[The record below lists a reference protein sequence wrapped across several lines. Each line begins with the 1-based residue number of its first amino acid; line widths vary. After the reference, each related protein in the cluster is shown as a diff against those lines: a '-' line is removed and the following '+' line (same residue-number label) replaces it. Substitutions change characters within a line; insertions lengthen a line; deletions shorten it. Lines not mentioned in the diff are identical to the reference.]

1 MHDRPGVT
9 RDRLSAEVEWQG
21 RPFMLV
27 DTGGIGLL
35 KGEQGGDDFAQEI
48 VTQVQVAL
56 DDVDVILFVV
66 SVHEGIVPMDLE
78 VAGMLREAGK
88 PVLLIIRWIPSGTT
102 RGLTSFP
109 SLRFEHMFPVSAPH
123 DRGVDTPLG
132 PAVGLLPKPLAKP
145 VESGDEEDQAE
156 AEPPMNIAIVGRP
169 NVGKSSIINALTE
182 SQRVIVS
189 EISGTTRDAI
199 DVPFEV
205 EIDGVRQQYN
215 LIDTAGIR
223 KRRRIKDSVEFFS
236 VNRSD
241 KAIERCDLRNGARC
255 RRGCHRAGQEDLR
268 QDHRSWLCLCRGG
281 EQVGSLSGRRR
292 ESPKVAAKSEGAGRK
307 KVQPQKQEEMMFEE
321 FGKWVQSN
329 MFFLDYAPVIFTSA
343 LEGFQLDRLLEAIR
357 YVSGQ
362 LNQSLPTSL
371 LNRALQEAIERN
383 PAPSSKGHRFKL
395 YYATQ
400 VGTRPPTFLL
410 FVNRK
415 ELLSDNYT
423 RYLIGILR
431 KAFGFEGC
439 NIRLVAKPRPKSI
452 DPIRRTSVKKKT
464 GKKASLREQ
473 SRLKE
478 SRRRKKRP
486 GVTTPDRPSAKLSGK
501 SRRPKPRDAVAQRPA
516 SRDNSARTCPI
527 TLSQSPGVG
536 WRNSRL
542 FGYHGESSRCS
553 IQRQSGEC
561 DSITHVRWPSAP
573 AKCAIAVSMVTTRSM
588 ALINRAVDAKSVIC
602 VAIRVTFGA
611 VEMVS
616 IASVGSSFCRLNQS
630 MTPSVC

>member
-1 MHDRPGVT
+1 
-9 RDRLSAEVEWQG
+9 
-21 RPFMLV
+21 MLV

-88 PVLLIIRWIPSGTT
+88 PVLLIINKVDTVGHDKGVDEFSELG
-102 RGLTSFP
+102 
-109 SLRFEHMFPVSAPH
+109 FEHMFPVSALH

-132 PAVGLLPKPLAKP
+132 QAVGLLPKPLAKP

-205 EIDGVRQQYN
+205 ETDGVRQQYN

-241 KAIERCDLRNGARC
+241 KAIERCDLAVMVLDAAEGVTEQDKKICDKITEAGCACVVVVNKWDLYQAAAEKAR
-255 RRGCHRAGQEDLR
+255 
-268 QDHRSWLCLCRGG
+268 
-281 EQVGSLSGRRR
+281 
-292 ESPKVAAKSEGAGRK
+292 KVAAKKAREQGGRK
-307 KVQPQKQEEMMFEE
+307 FSRKKQEEMMFEE
-321 FGKWVQSN
+321 FGQWVQSN

-343 LEGFQLDRLLEAIR
+343 LDGFQLDRLLEAIR

-362 LNQSLPTSL
+362 LKQTLPTSL

-383 PAPSSKGHRFKL
+383 PAPSGGHRF
-395 YYATQ
+395 
-400 VGTRPPTFLL
+400 GSPTLRRWGRGRRLFCCLSTERNCWRQLL
-410 FVNRK
+410 
-415 ELLSDNYT
+415 
-423 RYLIGILR
+423 RYLTGVLR

-473 SRLKE
+473 SRLKGIKAKKKAA
-478 SRRRKKRP
+478 RRDDARQAKRKTQRKKP
-486 GVTTPDRPSAKLSGK
+486 GTKAKGRSRSTPG
-501 SRRPKPRDAVAQRPA
+501 KPR
-516 SRDNSARTCPI
+516 
-527 TLSQSPGVG
+527 
-536 WRNSRL
+536 
-542 FGYHGESSRCS
+542 
-553 IQRQSGEC
+553 
-561 DSITHVRWPSAP
+561 
-573 AKCAIAVSMVTTRSM
+573 
-588 ALINRAVDAKSVIC
+588 
-602 VAIRVTFGA
+602 
-611 VEMVS
+611 
-616 IASVGSSFCRLNQS
+616 
-630 MTPSVC
+630 

>member
-1 MHDRPGVT
+1 VVAIVGRPNVGKSALFNRIARRRIAIVHDRPGVT
-9 RDRLSAEVEWQG
+9 RDRLSAEAEWQG

-35 KGEQGGDDFAQEI
+35 KGEQGGGDFAQEI

-66 SVHEGIVPMDLE
+66 SVQEGILPMDLE
-78 VAGMLREAGK
+78 VAGMLREADK
-88 PVLLIIRWIPSGTT
+88 PVMLIINKVDTAQHDQGVDEFSELG
-102 RGLTSFP
+102 
-109 SLRFEHMFPVSAPH
+109 FEHMFPVSALH
-123 DRGVDTPLG
+123 DRGIDTSLG
-132 PAVGLLPKPLAKP
+132 QAVGLLPAPLAMS
-145 VESGDEEDQAE
+145 VEGDDTDGQADE
-156 AEPPMNIAIVGRP
+156 EPPMNIAIVGRP
-169 NVGKSSIINALTE
+169 NVGKSSIINSLTE

-205 EIDGVRQQYN
+205 ETDGVRQRYN

-241 KAIERCDLRNGARC
+241 KAIERCDLAVMVLDAAEGVTEQDKKICDKITEAGCACVVVVNKWDLYQAAAEKAHKAEAKKAR
-255 RRGCHRAGQEDLR
+255 
-268 QDHRSWLCLCRGG
+268 
-281 EQVGSLSGRRR
+281 EQG
-292 ESPKVAAKSEGAGRK
+292 GRK
-307 KVQPQKQEEMMFEE
+307 FSRKKQQEMMFEE
-321 FGKWVQSN
+321 FGQWVQSN

-343 LEGFQLDRLLEAIR
+343 LDGFQLDRLLEAIR

-362 LNQSLPTSL
+362 LNQTLPTSL

-415 ELLSDNYT
+415 ELLSENYT
-423 RYLIGILR
+423 RYLIGVLR

-452 DPIRRTSVKKKT
+452 DPIRRTLVKKKT

-473 SRLKE
+473 SRLKGIKAKKKAAKRE
-478 SRRRKKRP
+478 DAKQAKRKSQRKK
-486 GVTTPDRPSAKLSGK
+486 
-501 SRRPKPRDAVAQRPA
+501 PA
-516 SRDNSARTCPI
+516 SKAKGRGRSA
-527 TLSQSPGVG
+527 
-536 WRNSRL
+536 SRKL
-542 FGYHGESSRCS
+542 R
-553 IQRQSGEC
+553 
-561 DSITHVRWPSAP
+561 
-573 AKCAIAVSMVTTRSM
+573 
-588 ALINRAVDAKSVIC
+588 
-602 VAIRVTFGA
+602 
-611 VEMVS
+611 
-616 IASVGSSFCRLNQS
+616 
-630 MTPSVC
+630 

>member
-1 MHDRPGVT
+1 VVAIVGRPNVGKSALFNRIARRRIAIVHDRPGVT
-9 RDRLSAEVEWQG
+9 RDRLSAEAEWQG

-66 SVHEGIVPMDLE
+66 SVQEGIVPMDLE
-78 VAGMLREAGK
+78 VAGMLREADK
-88 PVLLIIRWIPSGTT
+88 PVMLIINKVDTAQHDQGVDEFSELG
-102 RGLTSFP
+102 
-109 SLRFEHMFPVSAPH
+109 FEHMFPVSALH
-123 DRGVDTPLG
+123 DRGIDTSLG
-132 PAVGLLPKPLAKP
+132 QAVGLLPAPLAMS
-145 VESGDEEDQAE
+145 VEGDDTDGQADE
-156 AEPPMNIAIVGRP
+156 EPPMNIAIVGRP
-169 NVGKSSIINALTE
+169 NVGKSSIINSLTE

-205 EIDGVRQQYN
+205 ETDGVRQRYN

-241 KAIERCDLRNGARC
+241 KAIERCDLAVMVLDAAEGVTEQDKKICDKITEAGCACVVVVNKWDLYQAAAEKAHKAEAKKAR
-255 RRGCHRAGQEDLR
+255 
-268 QDHRSWLCLCRGG
+268 
-281 EQVGSLSGRRR
+281 EQG
-292 ESPKVAAKSEGAGRK
+292 GRK
-307 KVQPQKQEEMMFEE
+307 FSRKKQQEMMFEE
-321 FGKWVQSN
+321 FGQWVQSN

-343 LEGFQLDRLLEAIR
+343 LDGFQLDRLLEAIR

-362 LNQSLPTSL
+362 LNQTLPTSL

-415 ELLSDNYT
+415 ELLSENYT
-423 RYLIGILR
+423 RYLIGVLR

-439 NIRLVAKPRPKSI
+439 NIRLVARPRPKSI
-452 DPIRRTSVKKKT
+452 DPIRRTLVKKKT

-473 SRLKE
+473 SRLKGIKAKKKAAKRE
-478 SRRRKKRP
+478 DAKQAKRKSQRKK
-486 GVTTPDRPSAKLSGK
+486 
-501 SRRPKPRDAVAQRPA
+501 PA
-516 SRDNSARTCPI
+516 SKAKGRGRSA
-527 TLSQSPGVG
+527 
-536 WRNSRL
+536 SRKL
-542 FGYHGESSRCS
+542 R
-553 IQRQSGEC
+553 
-561 DSITHVRWPSAP
+561 
-573 AKCAIAVSMVTTRSM
+573 
-588 ALINRAVDAKSVIC
+588 
-602 VAIRVTFGA
+602 
-611 VEMVS
+611 
-616 IASVGSSFCRLNQS
+616 
-630 MTPSVC
+630 

>member
-88 PVLLIIRWIPSGTT
+88 PVLLIINKVDTVGHDKGVDEFSELG
-102 RGLTSFP
+102 
-109 SLRFEHMFPVSAPH
+109 FEHMFPVSALH

-132 PAVGLLPKPLAKP
+132 QAVGLLPKPLAKP

-205 EIDGVRQQYN
+205 ETDSVRQQYN

-241 KAIERCDLRNGARC
+241 KAIERCDLAVMVLDAAEGVTEQDKKICDKITEAGCACVVVVNKWDLYQAAAEKAR
-255 RRGCHRAGQEDLR
+255 
-268 QDHRSWLCLCRGG
+268 
-281 EQVGSLSGRRR
+281 
-292 ESPKVAAKSEGAGRK
+292 KVAAKKAREQGGRK
-307 KVQPQKQEEMMFEE
+307 FSRKKQEEMMFEE
-321 FGKWVQSN
+321 FGQWVQSN

-343 LEGFQLDRLLEAIR
+343 LDGFQLDRLLEAIR

-362 LNQSLPTSL
+362 LNQTLPTSL

-415 ELLSDNYT
+415 ELFSDNYS
-423 RYLIGILR
+423 RYLTGVLR

-473 SRLKE
+473 SRLKGIKAKKKAA
-478 SRRRKKRP
+478 RRDDARQAKRKTQRKKP
-486 GVTTPDRPSAKLSGK
+486 GTKAKGRSRSTPG
-501 SRRPKPRDAVAQRPA
+501 KPR
-516 SRDNSARTCPI
+516 
-527 TLSQSPGVG
+527 
-536 WRNSRL
+536 
-542 FGYHGESSRCS
+542 
-553 IQRQSGEC
+553 
-561 DSITHVRWPSAP
+561 
-573 AKCAIAVSMVTTRSM
+573 
-588 ALINRAVDAKSVIC
+588 
-602 VAIRVTFGA
+602 
-611 VEMVS
+611 
-616 IASVGSSFCRLNQS
+616 
-630 MTPSVC
+630 